1 MYLKLMIPGPIEL
14 EDETR
19 EQMGGPNRV
28 HYGDEWVQVHNET
41 IDLLRQ
47 VFKTTEKVF
56 MMPGSGSLGMD
67 AAIHSTFAPGERVA
81 VGVNGFF
88 GQRLKEA
95 MEANGIVPVLVEA
108 TPGQPLDPD
117 AFARVL
123 DQNPDIVALAA
134 VHLETSTA
142 VLNPMREIAAVG
154 RARNR
159 LVMADV
165 VSSLAGT
172 PLAMDDWGLDLCV
185 SASQKGLGGAAGLGI
200 VAAGPNAW
208 DKIVQNAE
216 HARSWYLD
224 LRRWQWYVEN
234 WADWHPFPIT
244 MPTNTILGM
253 RAALRSLLREGLDA
267 RFQRYEAMAHHLRR
281 GLEALDLPLF
291 VPEELMAP
299 VLTAAHCFPGVSSTQ
314 LVRYMEREH
323 YVKITGGF
331 GDFKE
336 RVIRIGHMGGATTD
350 ADIDLVLNGL
360 SEFRKTNALA

>member
-14 EDETR
+14 ENETL

-47 VFKTTEKVF
+47 VFKTTGKVF
-56 MMPGSGSLGMD
+56 MMPGSGSLGLD
-67 AAIHSTFAPGERVA
+67 AAVHSTFSPGERVA
-81 VGVNGFF
+81 VGINGHF
-88 GQRLKEA
+88 GHRLVEV
-95 MEANGIVPVLVEA
+95 MEANGIVPVPVKA
-108 TPGQPLDPD
+108 PPGQPLDPD
-117 AFARVL
+117 VFARVL

-142 VLNPMREIAAVG
+142 VLNPIREIAVAG

-172 PLAMDDWGLDLCV
+172 PLAMDEWGIDLGI

-200 VAAGPNAW
+200 VAVAPKAW
-208 DKIVQNAE
+208 DKIEQNAD

-253 RAALRSLLREGLDA
+253 RAALRSLFREGLDA
-267 RFQRYEAMAHHLRR
+267 RFRRYEAMAHHLRR
-281 GLEALDLPLF
+281 GLEALGLPLF
-291 VPEELMAP
+291 VPDELMAP
-299 VLTAAHCFPGVSSTQ
+299 VLTAAYSFPGVPASE
-314 LVRYMEREH
+314 LIRYMEREH
-323 YVKITGGF
+323 YIKITGGF
-331 GDFKE
+331 GEFKE
-336 RVIRIGHMGGATTD
+336 SVIRIGHMGGAITD
-350 ADIDLVLNGL
+350 ADIDLVLSGL
-360 SEFRKTNALA
+360 SEYRKANMRA